1 MDRKHSVLAAG
12 GVSAVLVVG
21 STAFA
26 FANGIFIAKPV
37 DRVGS
42 YQAIQARLVPAT
54 KPIPTSPAVGAPPR
68 ERSAPAPAPAPPT
81 GGAAMTTARR
91 IVPIAVAY
99 AVPTVQRPMP
109 PTRAPAVRAAT
120 KPIAHSG
127 PSAVSRPDDDHE
139 SIGGSES
146 DD

>member
-37 DRVGS
+37 DRVGT
-42 YQAIQARLVPAT
+42 YQAAQARLVPAT
-54 KPIPTSPAVGAPPR
+54 RPIPISPAVGAPPR
-68 ERSAPAPAPAPPT
+68 EPSAPGSAT
-81 GGAAMTTARR
+81 RGVAMTTARR
-91 IVPIAVAY
+91 TVPIAVPY
-99 AVPTVQRPMP
+99 AVTTVQRPMP
-109 PTRAPAVRAAT
+109 PTIVPAVLPAT
-120 KPIAHSG
+120 KPVAHSG
-127 PSAVSRPDDDHE
+127 PSAVSSRLDDDHE
-139 SIGGSES
+139 STEGRES

>member
-68 ERSAPAPAPAPPT
+68 EPSAPASAPST
-81 GGAAMTTARR
+81 GGVAVTTARR
-91 IVPIAVAY
+91 VMPIAVAY

-109 PTRAPAVRAAT
+109 PTLAPAVRAAT

-139 SIGGSES
+139 SIGGPES